1 MTKPD
6 GTLIGFKKVQP
17 FYKLNITI
25 MKTRLF
31 YLLAIVLFAATATF
45 AGVKDVETVTPA
57 AKLLEKEIRY
67 PSAAKDLELS
77 GSVYMT
83 ISNKD
88 GARLEFEKVD
98 FDQLTILYDVMRQLK
113 RLEPQ
118 LVQLI
123 DVNSSET
130 FRFKFE
136 LK

>member
-1 MTKPD
+1 
-6 GTLIGFKKVQP
+6 
-17 FYKLNITI
+17 
-25 MKTRLF
+25 MKTRFF
-31 YLLAIVLFAATATF
+31 YLLAIVFFTATATI
-45 AGVKDVETVTPA
+45 AGVKDVETNTPA
-57 AKLLEKEIRY
+57 AKFLEKEIRY

-83 ISNKD
+83 ITNKD
-88 GARLEFEKVD
+88 GVRLEFGRID

-123 DVNSSET
+123 DADASET
-130 FRFKFE
+130 FKFRFE